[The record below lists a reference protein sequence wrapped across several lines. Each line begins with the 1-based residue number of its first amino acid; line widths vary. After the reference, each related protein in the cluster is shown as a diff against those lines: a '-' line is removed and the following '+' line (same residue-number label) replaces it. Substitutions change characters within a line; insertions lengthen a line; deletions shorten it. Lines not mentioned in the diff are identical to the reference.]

1 MCHNVRYVC
10 NININDTMENN
21 LVSSLRKD
29 TGKIKSIT
37 FASAEDTE
45 FSFIFFF
52 MSSCLCVLKLF
63 SYEKNIF
70 IVYWTTI

>member
-1 MCHNVRYVC
+1 MYGY
-10 NININDTMENN
+10 
-21 LVSSLRKD
+21 RKTICTTGNFRKSILKKYPAGRKY